1 LAYEAGLITSELAR
15 VEERPIIPQIG
26 LILGTVGQFSRVI
39 NFPFTPV
46 THERLPVAAAPGQMT
61 AMELMTTRILAG
73 LFARKKY
80 AILGHNIAYSV
91 SPQMHGAA
99 FAATKLPHEYVRVDV
114 ETVEEFIE
122 SELFTAS
129 DFGGTSVTI
138 PHKQAIIPYVDVLSE
153 SAKAIGS
160 VNTIIVKEEYVSAEE
175 HVGDGEEE
183 GGEDGFR
190 RVIYGDNTDWKGI
203 YNPLSRLLGSQ
214 RQAGDTCLIL
224 GAGGTARAAAFVVA
238 QKLGSHLRVIP

>member
-1 LAYEAGLITSELAR
+1 MLLVTPL
-15 VEERPIIPQIG
+15 Q
-26 LILGTVGQFSRVI
+26 LLSRVQCL
-39 NFPFTPV
+39 V
-46 THERLPVAAAPGQMT
+46 CGASRKGPGIF
-61 AMELMTTRILAG
+61 IL
-73 LFARKKY
+73 K
-80 AILGHNIAYSV
+80 
-91 SPQMHGAA
+91 P
-99 FAATKLPHEYVRVDV
+99 P
-114 ETVEEFIE
+114 
-122 SELFTAS
+122 
-129 DFGGTSVTI
+129 
-138 PHKQAIIPYVDVLSE
+138 QAIIPYVDVLSE